1 MCRVSFCMTIKLR
14 AMEPG
19 DIDAIYRWE
28 NDPTVWTY
36 SAAHQPFS
44 RHALQQFI
52 DESSMTDFYASRQ
65 LRLIAEE
72 EGGHEPLGCVDL
84 FDFDPYHLR
93 AGVGII
99 VDSSKRRK
107 GFGLAMLREVEQF
120 ASEHLR
126 MHQLHCTISSDNMAS
141 IALFTTAG
149 YTQCGTLKQWNLD
162 GSNIWHDALMFQ
174 KIIN

>member
-1 MCRVSFCMTIKLR
+1 MTIKLR

-84 FDFDPYHLR
+84 FDFDPFHRR
-93 AGVGII
+93 AALGLL
-99 VDSSKRRK
+99 VDSRCRNRGMGRAILS
-107 GFGLAMLREVEQF
+107 AIDDF
-120 ASEHLR
+120 AQQHLCL
-126 MHQLHCTISSDNMAS
+126 HQLHCIIATDNAPCLT
-141 IALFTTAG
+141 LFRSFGYSEAG
-149 YTQCGTLKQWNLD
+149 ILKQWIFQE
-162 GSNIWHDALMFQ
+162 GEWHDAIFFQ
-174 KIIN
+174 RML